1 MFPRPLPGK
10 RRRPALACAPCR
22 LRKVKCDR
30 NSPCGQCARR
40 NSDLC
45 TYPGDGRTTINEKK
59 SRRPEFS
66 VAAEVSRGDARP
78 LNRSQ
83 SPEYIAGQRAP
94 GDTTGGAETGL
105 TVRAGGS
112 HQPHNTFPT
121 SHKTTESPQDSSA
134 PGPIL
139 GTVSK
144 TRIFGHGHWMSTFHM
159 VCAHLLCFILF
170 PCRC

>member
-1 MFPRPLPGK
+1 MLPRPLPRK

-30 NSPCGQCARR
+30 NSPCEQCAQR

-45 TYPGDGRTTINEKK
+45 TYIEDDRTTINEKK
-59 SRRPEFS
+59 SRR
-66 VAAEVSRGDARP
+66 AEIAVTTEISTGDVRP
-78 LNRSQ
+78 LNHSQ
-83 SPEYIAGQRAP
+83 SLGHIAGRWAS
-94 GDTTGGAETGL
+94 GNTTSGAETGV
-105 TVRAGGS
+105 TERARGS

-121 SHKTTESPQDSSA
+121 SHKSTETPQVSSA
-134 PGPIL
+134 SGPIV

-159 VCAHLLCFILF
+159 VCAHLLYFILF
-170 PCRC
+170 PCRF